1 MKRSTFPLMMAGL
14 LVALAACAG
23 SKDAAPDSTGT
34 NEDSA
39 KKVAAAAA
47 LTAERDSAGGGFV
60 DPNTATATQLAAIP
74 GIDSATASAIVAGR
88 PYQNMVGV
96 DKVLAARKLSE
107 PQRDS
112 VYTVLW
118 SPIDLNTAS
127 DEEIQLIPRIGPKM
141 LHEFKEYRP
150 YDKIE
155 KFRREIGKYVDQLEV
170 ARLERYVTIKQ

>member
-1 MKRSTFPLMMAGL
+1 MKRSTAPLILAGL
-14 LVALAACAG
+14 LVALSACAG

-88 PYQNMVGV
+88 PYQNMVAV
-96 DKVLAARKLSE
+96 DKVLARKLSE

-118 SPIDLNTAS
+118 TPIDLNTAS

-141 LHEFKEYRP
+141 LQEFKEYRP

-170 ARLERYVTIKQ
+170 ARLERYVTIK

>member
-1 MKRSTFPLMMAGL
+1 MNRSTTPFALAGL

-23 SKDAAPDSTGT
+23 SKDAASDSAGT
-34 NEDSA
+34 NEDSTR
-39 KKVAAAAA
+39 KVAAAAA

-60 DPNTATATQLAAIP
+60 DPNTATAARLAAIP
-74 GIDSATASAIVAGR
+74 GIDSTTANAIVAGR
-88 PYQNMVGV
+88 PYQNMVAV
-96 DKVLAARKLSE
+96 DKVLAAKLNE
-107 PQRDS
+107 AQRDS

-150 YDKIE
+150 YDRIE

-170 ARLERYVTIKQ
+170 ARLERYVRIK

>member
-1 MKRSTFPLMMAGL
+1 MKRSTTPLVLAGL
-14 LVALAACAG
+14 LVALSACAG
-23 SKDAAPDSTGT
+23 SKDAASDSAGT
-34 NEDSA
+34 NEDSTR
-39 KKVAAAAA
+39 KVAAAAA

-60 DPNTATATQLAAIP
+60 DPNTASATQLAAIP

-96 DKVLAARKLSE
+96 DKVLARKLSE
-107 PQRDS
+107 AQRDS

-170 ARLERYVTIKQ
+170 ARLERYVTIK